1 MVTAD
6 SLRIIVSS
14 GVSFWRAAPRRHA
27 YRAGDD
33 LVYSAPY
40 VAQPSARSSP
50 VQTTCPERAMPMA
63 WQALAG
69 GRAAH
74 RAALPGHR
82 VPVPSGRGKMQGK
95 IEGCGTKVRTK
106 PVCTW
111 GWRGT
116 RQDAARCRPQAQ
128 CRDGTEEIECL
139 HRRVA
144 MTLYGVTV

>member
-1 MVTAD
+1 MMTAD

-14 GVSFWRAAPRRHA
+14 GVSFWRSAPCRRV
-27 YRAGDD
+27 YRAGTFA
-33 LVYSAPY
+33 SH
-40 VAQPSARSSP
+40 VAHPSARSSH
-50 VQTTCPERAMPMA
+50 VQTACPERAMPMA

-69 GRAAH
+69 VQAAH
-74 RAALPGHR
+74 RAAPPGHR

-128 CRDGTEEIECL
+128 CRDGTEEIECF
-139 HRRVA
+139 HRWVA
-144 MTLYGVTV
+144 MILYGVAV